1 MLREA
6 AFGAMIIGCA
16 ISASENYYAEI
27 SPEVS
32 AEIQQ
37 LVIAGEY
44 REYLDFNG
52 DGKLTIADSVGV
64 ERKYQYN
71 VSNGNIVVFDREDA
85 QEIIAENYADS
96 PVEWEISSI
105 NDEPCT
111 LYEVEISDITRL
123 TILLDFVER
132 GETLEIQVNPY
143 TESLDYV
150 REK

>member
-1 MLREA
+1 MTALLIA
-6 AFGAMIIGCA
+6 AATYYAA
-16 ISASENYYAEI
+16 IS
-27 SPEVS
+27 PDVS
-32 AEIQQ
+32 AEIRE
-37 LVIAGEY
+37 LAIKGEY
-44 REYLDFNG
+44 REYLDYNG

-71 VSNGNIVVFDREDA
+71 VSNGNTVVFDREDV
-85 QEIIAENYADS
+85 QSIIAENYVNS

-105 NDEPCT
+105 NDEPCRA
-111 LYEVEISDITRL
+111 YDVEICEVTRL
-123 TILLDFVER
+123 TVALDFAEY

>member
-1 MLREA
+1 MVREA
-6 AFGAMIIGCA
+6 AFGVMIIGCA
-16 ISASENYYAEI
+16 VAASENYYSEI

-32 AEIQQ
+32 AEIQE

-71 VSNGNIVVFDREDA
+71 VQNGNTVIFDREDV
-85 QEIIAENYADS
+85 QSIVAENYADS
-96 PVEWEISSI
+96 PIQWEICGI
-105 NDEPCT
+105 NDEPCRV
-111 LYEVEISDITRL
+111 YEVEISEVTRL
-123 TILLDFVER
+123 TILLDFVEY
-132 GETLEIQVNPY
+132 GESLEIQVNPY
-143 TESLDYV
+143 TESIDYV